1 MYVVKKN
8 KNGKWIVIEED
19 GEKRAKKTFILKLEA
34 IAYAKNI
41 SVL

>member
-8 KNGKWIVIEED
+8 KNGKWIVIED
-19 GEKRAKKTFILKLEA
+19 GKKRAKKTFILKLEA

-41 SVL
+41 LVL